1 MAKLFDGKKLFASA
15 IKPTG
20 GQPLDDRSVVSLFS
34 DLTNASTFVVN
45 GTSAAYKGML
55 VAVVETEQVYMLVNE
70 NNITSEESWVSVG
83 SGNGSL
89 AVETYG
95 EAIALATN
103 DNIGQVIYVKT
114 KSSYDADGEEGEGAA
129 IEYDAAPYIV
139 IGAGQLQKLAASTAS
154 GNIDGDV
161 AELKTKVATLE
172 GEMDAA
178 EAAIATKVETE
189 AYNAKVEELE
199 GAIAAAK
206 TYAEEKASAAQTAA
220 EGTAKGYTDTEVAA
234 AKTYAEEKASAAQT
248 AAEGYAD
255 GLNTAMDTRVKVL
268 EAIDHDAYVEA
279 DKTLKTELQTEIDKK
294 VAIEEGKRLMTT
306 EEGTKLTGIEEGAQ
320 VNLIEIVKVNGT
332 ALTIAEA
339 DKSVDVIVPTA
350 PVQGVADDEKI
361 IALNGDKLK
370 TTLTI
375 AYVAASTNENGEH
388 VPAQL
393 RLQGKEGDVIS
404 SINADAFVK
413 DGMVES
419 VALDGPQGSE
429 TGKKYMVITWNLA
442 SGKETMR
449 LDVSDLFNP
458 YTAGDGLNL
467 EDGTFSIKL
476 ATDEQYLTV
485 TTNGLATTQALWDKV
500 DEKDNAV
507 LATAKTYAE
516 GQAATAISTAE
527 AKATELANAAQSAAI
542 STAEAKATELANAAQ
557 TAAEGYADGLNT
569 AMNTRV
575 EALEA
580 IDHDHENMEVL
591 NGITAEKV
599 SNWDS
604 AEQNAKDYADGK
616 FVTKEGFNEF
626 EAEYEEK
633 LNGIAAGAEVNVIE
647 SIKVNGVDATIGDN
661 KNAEVEIKSTNIKLG
676 KDIVIDDE
684 VVYNENTE
692 VSEVLK
698 AIQESVAVAVSGGLT
713 GVVGSQAIEVS
724 AVAANKQ
731 TISVKVSAEENNLLS
746 VKDDGLFVA
755 MYYDGDD
762 AE

>member
-70 NNITSEESWVSVG
+70 NNITSEDSWVAVG

-178 EAAIATKVETE
+178 EAAIATKVETK

-199 GAIAAAK
+199 GAIVDAK
-206 TYAEEKASAAQTAA
+206 TYAEEKANAAQTAA
-220 EGTAKGYTDTEVAA
+220 EGH
-234 AKTYAEEKASAAQT
+234 
-248 AAEGYAD
+248 AD

-268 EAIDHDAYVEA
+268 ESIDHDAYVEA
-279 DKTLKTELQTEIDKK
+279 DKTLKSELQTEIDKK

-306 EEGTKLTGIEEGAQ
+306 EEGVKLTGIEEGAQ
-320 VNLIEIVKVNGT
+320 VNLIEVVKVNGT

-419 VALDGPQGSE
+419 VALDGPQGGE

-458 YTAGDGLNL
+458 YAAGNGLNL
-467 EDGTFSIKL
+467 EDGIFSVKL
-476 ATDEQYLTV
+476 VTDEQYLTV

-507 LATAKTYAE
+507 LGAAKAY
-516 GQAATAISTAE
+516 AE
-527 AKATELANAAQSAAI
+527 AKATELSNTALDSAK
-542 STAEAKATELANAAQ
+542 T
-557 TAAEGYADGLNT
+557 YADGLNT

-684 VVYNENTE
+684 VVYNENAE

>member
-70 NNITSEESWVSVG
+70 NNITSEDSWVAVG

-199 GAIAAAK
+199 GAIVAAK

-220 EGTAKGYTDTEVAA
+220 EGH
-234 AKTYAEEKASAAQT
+234 
-248 AAEGYAD
+248 AD

-268 EAIDHDAYVEA
+268 EAINHDAYVEA
-279 DKTLKTELQTEIDKK
+279 DKTLKSELQTEIDKK

-306 EEGTKLTGIEEGAQ
+306 EEGVKLTGIEEGAQ
-320 VNLIEIVKVNGT
+320 VNLIEVVKVNGT

-419 VALDGPQGSE
+419 VALDGPQGGE

-458 YTAGDGLNL
+458 YAAGNGLNL
-467 EDGTFSIKL
+467 EDGIFSVKL
-476 ATDEQYLTV
+476 VTDEQYLTV

-507 LATAKTYAE
+507 LGAAKAY
-516 GQAATAISTAE
+516 AE
-527 AKATELANAAQSAAI
+527 AKATELSNTALDSAK
-542 STAEAKATELANAAQ
+542 T
-557 TAAEGYADGLNT
+557 YADGLNT

>member
-70 NNITSEESWVSVG
+70 NNITSEDSWVAVG

-114 KSSYDADGEEGEGAA
+114 KSSYDADGEEGEGTA

-178 EAAIATKVETE
+178 QADILKKVETE
-189 AYNAKVEELE
+189 TYNAKVEELE
-199 GAIAAAK
+199 GAIATKVETEAYNTKVGELEDAIDSAESAAK
-206 TYAEEKASAAQTAA
+206 KHA
-220 EGTAKGYTDTEVAA
+220 DT
-234 AKTYAEEKASAAQT
+234 
-248 AAEGYAD
+248 
-255 GLNTAMDTRVKVL
+255 LNTAMDTRVKTL
-268 EAIDHDAYVEA
+268 EDIDHDAYIAA
-279 DKTLKTELQTEIDKK
+279 DTTLKSELQSEINAK
-294 VAIEEGKRLMTT
+294 VSAEEGKRLMTN
-306 EEGTKLTGIEEGAQ
+306 EEGVKLDNIEEGAQ
-320 VNLIEIVKVNGT
+320 VNVIEVVKVNGT
-332 ALTIAEA
+332 ALTIAEG

-361 IALNGDKLK
+361 ISLNGDKLS

-375 AYVAASTNENGEH
+375 AYVAASKDEEDNH

-393 RLQGKEGDVIS
+393 RLQGKEGEVIS

-413 DGMVES
+413 DGMIES
-419 VALDGPQGSE
+419 VALDGPQEGE
-429 TGKKYMVITWNLA
+429 PGKKYMVITWNLE

-449 LDVSDLFNP
+449 LDVSELFNP
-458 YTAGDGLNL
+458 YKAGDGLTL
-467 EDGTFSIKL
+467 ENGTFSLKL
-476 ATDEQYLTV
+476 ATGEQYLTV
-485 TTNGLATTQALWDKV
+485 TTNGLATTQALWEKV

-507 LATAKTYAE
+507 LDSAKTYAE
-516 GQAATAISTAE
+516 GQATTALNSAKTYAE
-527 AKATELANAAQSAAI
+527 EKANAAQAAAE
-542 STAEAKATELANAAQ
+542 STASTDATNKANAAE
-557 TAAEGYADGLNT
+557 TAAKAHADSLNT

-580 IDHDHENMEVL
+580 IDHEHENKEVL
-591 NGITAEKV
+591 DGITAEKV

-616 FVTKEGFNEF
+616 FVTKDGFNEF

-647 SIKVNGVDATIGDN
+647 KVTVNGIEATIDEN
-661 KNAEVEIKSTNIKLG
+661 KNAEIKVDAQNIELGVAITGNENLEIYNATAKISTVLQGIQDSIRAAVAGGVNSVG
-676 KDIVIDDE
+676 SGDE
-684 VVYNENTE
+684 V
-692 VSEVLK
+692 
-698 AIQESVAVAVSGGLT
+698 
-713 GVVGSQAIEVS
+713 IEVS
-724 AVAANKQ
+724 NGDPNNPKVSLKVETASEETVAAGHMELIKGVN
-731 TISVKVSAEENNLLS
+731 
-746 VKDDGLFVA
+746 GLYGV

-762 AE
+762 VE

>member
-20 GQPLDDRSVVSLFS
+20 GQPLDDRSVVSLYS

-70 NNITSEESWVSVG
+70 NNITSEDSWVSVG
-83 SGNGSL
+83 AGNGSL

-95 EAIALATN
+95 EAIALASN

-114 KSSYDADGEEGEGAA
+114 KSSYDADGEEGEGSAV
-129 IEYDAAPYIV
+129 EYDAAPYIV
-139 IGAGQLQKLAASTAS
+139 IGTGQLQKLAASTAS

-178 EAAIATKVETE
+178 QADILKKVETE
-189 AYNAKVEELE
+189 TYEAKVGELE
-199 GAIAAAK
+199 NAIEGAKTYAEEKASAAQTAAEATAKGYTDTEVATAK

-220 EGTAKGYTDTEVAA
+220 EGH
-234 AKTYAEEKASAAQT
+234 
-248 AAEGYAD
+248 AD
-255 GLNTAMDTRVKVL
+255 ELNTAMDTRVKVL
-268 EAIDHDAYVEA
+268 EGIDHDAYISA
-279 DKTLKTELQTEIDKK
+279 DATLKSELQAEINAK
-294 VAIEEGKRLMTT
+294 VTAEEGKRLMTN
-306 EEGTKLTGIEEGAQ
+306 EEGTKLEGIETGAE
-320 VNLIEIVKVNGT
+320 VNVIEVVKVNGV
-332 ALTIAEA
+332 ALTVAES
-339 DKSVDVIVPTA
+339 DRSVDVIVPSA
-350 PVQGVADDEKI
+350 PVQGVADGEKI
-361 IALNGDKLK
+361 ISLNGDKLS

-375 AYVAASTNENGEH
+375 AYVGASKDENDNH

-393 RLQGKEGDVIS
+393 RLQGKEGEVIS
-404 SINADAFVK
+404 AINADAFVK
-413 DGMVES
+413 DGMIES
-419 VALDGPQGSE
+419 VALDGPQDGE
-429 TGKKYMVITWNLA
+429 TGKKYMVITWNLE

-449 LDVSDLFNP
+449 LDVSELFNP
-458 YTAGDGLNL
+458 YVAGNGLNL
-467 EDGTFSIKL
+467 ENGTFSLKL
-476 ATDEQYLTV
+476 ATGEEYLTV
-485 TTNGLATTQALWDKV
+485 TTDGIATTQALWNKV
-500 DEKDNAV
+500 DEKDNTV
-507 LATAKTYAE
+507 LSAAKTYAE
-516 GQAATAISTAE
+516 GQATSAISTAE
-527 AKATELANAAQSAAI
+527 AKATELANAAQATAI
-542 STAEAKATELANAAQ
+542 STAEAKATELAG
-557 TAAEGYADGLNT
+557 AAESAAKGYADELNT

-580 IDHDHENMEVL
+580 IDHEHENKEVL
-591 NGITAEKV
+591 DGITSEKV
-599 SNWDS
+599 SNWDA

-626 EAEYEEK
+626 EAAYEEK
-633 LNGIAAGAEVNVIE
+633 LNGIAAGAEVNIIE
-647 SIKVNGVDATIGDN
+647 TIKVNGVEATIGDD

-684 VVYNENTE
+684 VVYGENTE

>member
-20 GQPLDDRSVVSLFS
+20 GQPLDDRSVVSLYS

-70 NNITSEESWVSVG
+70 NNITSEESWVSIG
-83 SGNGSL
+83 AGNGSL

-114 KSSYDADGEEGEGAA
+114 KSAYDADGEEGEGAA

-139 IGAGQLQKLAASTAS
+139 IGEGQLQKLAASTAS

-161 AELKTKVATLE
+161 AELKTKVAGLE
-172 GEMDAA
+172 SDMTAA
-178 EAAIATKVETE
+178 EAAIATKVEKETYE
-189 AYNAKVEELE
+189 AKVSDLE
-199 GAIAAAK
+199 DAIDAAK

-220 EGTAKGYTDTEVAA
+220 EGTAKSYTDTEVGA
-234 AKTYAEEKASAAQT
+234 AKTYAEEKASAAQS
-248 AAEGYAD
+248 AAEAKATE
-255 GLNTAMDTRVKVL
+255 LNTAMDTRVKVL
-268 EAIDHDAYVEA
+268 EGINHDAYIDA
-279 DKTLKTELQTEIDKK
+279 DTTLKSELQAEIDKK
-294 VAIEEGKRLMTT
+294 VAIEEGKRLMTND
-306 EEGTKLTGIEEGAQ
+306 EGTKLAGIAEGAQ
-320 VNLIEIVKVNGT
+320 VNVIEVVKVNGT

-375 AYVAASTNENGEH
+375 AYVAASTDENGEH

-404 SINADAFVK
+404 AINADAFVK

-419 VALDGPQGSE
+419 VALDGPKDGE

-458 YTAGDGLNL
+458 YDAGNGLNL
-467 EDGTFSIKL
+467 ADGTFSLKL
-476 ATDEQYLTV
+476 ATGEEYLTV
-485 TTNGLATTQALWDKV
+485 TTNGLATTQALWNKV

-507 LATAKTYAE
+507 LTSAKTYAE
-516 GQAATAISTAE
+516 GQAATALASAQTYAE
-527 AKATELANAAQSAAI
+527 EKASAAQSAAIASAETKATELANTAE
-542 STAEAKATELANAAQ
+542 STAKT
-557 TAAEGYADGLNT
+557 YADGLNT
-569 AMNTRV
+569 EMNTRV

-580 IDHDHENMEVL
+580 IDHDHENMDVL

-599 SNWDS
+599 ANWDA

-633 LNGIAAGAEVNVIE
+633 LNGIEANAEVNVIE
-647 SIKVNGVDATIGDN
+647 SIKVNGVDATIGDD

-676 KDIVIDDE
+676 KDIVIE
-684 VVYNENTE
+684 GETVYGENTN

-713 GVVGSQAIEVS
+713 GVVGSEAIEVS

-746 VKDDGLFVA
+746 VKNDGLFVA